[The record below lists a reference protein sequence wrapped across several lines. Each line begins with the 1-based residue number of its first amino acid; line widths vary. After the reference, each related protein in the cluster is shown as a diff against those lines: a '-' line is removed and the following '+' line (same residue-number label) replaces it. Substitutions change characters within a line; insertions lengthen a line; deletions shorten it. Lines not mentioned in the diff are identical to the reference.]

1 MRATINGLTG
11 IRGIA
16 ALWVALHHA
25 LGTLPLETGLPIA
38 IGNAIQCGWIAVDL
52 FFILS
57 GYIMCHVHL
66 EDLRLLS
73 WSSTWHFWK
82 LRLARIYPAHLTMT
96 LAWLPALLL
105 AMVSLPGALTPAVRE
120 QFSGTALI
128 CALTLSNGWGLPNS
142 QGWNSVSWSVGS
154 EWFAYLTFP
163 LAAVLLN
170 RVHTTRAA
178 LLLAGSS
185 LGVPLALSIAINGGE
200 HYMLPWNWTIVR
212 VETAFL
218 LGCSVFQ
225 IAKRPYPNIVA
236 NCLLAASLVVIVWI
250 VARGAPGLEIGALL
264 LSFALLIASLAKS
277 GSVGDAI
284 FGGRPLIFLGRI
296 SYSIYLSHAL
306 VLVLFKQ
313 VLERTVHVA
322 GPLVST
328 LILTAYLTA
337 VVAAGYL
344 LFAAIE
350 NPARRILRRIWIG
363 GADEVVIAPAT
374 AG

>member
-1 MRATINGLTG
+1 
-11 IRGIA
+11 
-16 ALWVALHHA
+16 
-25 LGTLPLETGLPIA
+25 
-38 IGNAIQCGWIAVDL
+38 
-52 FFILS
+52 
-57 GYIMCHVHL
+57 
-66 EDLRLLS
+66 
-73 WSSTWHFWK
+73 
-82 LRLARIYPAHLTMT
+82 MT